1 MPSRYIRITEREFEL
16 IRNEIYSAESASG
29 GMDEEVWMKMLH
41 MKLEWLLK
49 LFCRQRSVTTLSRYS
64 FE

>member
-29 GMDEEVWMKMLH
+29 AMDEDAAHEARMAFKAVQSAEKRNDIKPLQ
-41 MKLEWLLK
+41 
-49 LFCRQRSVTTLSRYS
+49 F
-64 FE
+64 